1 MKRKSSTPYLTLYQ
15 PQQPRYP
22 NAADN
27 CYFARKAL
35 DILTALVSGLG
46 FVSAMLFLF
55 TMC

>member
-27 CYFARKAL
+27 RYFARKAL